1 MFESKEDKL
10 YIHTLLYNIGEFP
23 KLYGE
28 LQEDA
33 GLPEGLEITIIYEI
47 GLYFITLLRHQ

>member
-28 LQEDA
+28 LMQEKMQDCLK
-33 GLPEGLEITIIYEI
+33 GSKSQFYMKLVYIS
-47 GLYFITLLRHQ
+47 